1 VAVLLFAAAS
11 PAAASSETLRRSV
24 GNILFAPLDIAL
36 SPIVAA
42 RSIYRNLNDIDDSLG
57 VRLVYPVP
65 GFAWNTG
72 LQIGAGSHAASTTKV
87 FSQGAVEETKRDLD
101 VAIQGDGFF
110 QVSLPDGGIG
120 YTRDGSF
127 RLDAEGNLVNVDGLA
142 LEPGI
147 TVPPDAIS
155 IAIGKDGTVSAVSAT
170 DPTSSTTLGQLN
182 LARFPNPAG
191 LSSEGGN
198 VYRETP
204 SSGSPVV
211 GPPGEDGK
219 GALMQRFLE
228 RSNVEVVSELVRLI
242 VAQRAYEVNSKA
254 IKTGDEMLS
263 TVNNMT
269 R

>member
-1 VAVLLFAAAS
+1 VKALYTAGTGMKAQQLTVDVIANNLANANTAGFKRSQIDFQDLLYDTVERPGLQTSAGTNS
-11 PAAASSETLRRSV
+11 P
-24 GNILFAPLDIAL
+24 
-36 SPIVAA
+36 
-42 RSIYRNLNDIDDSLG
+42 
-57 VRLVYPVP
+57 
-65 GFAWNTG
+65 TG

-87 FSQGAVEETKRDLD
+87 FSQGAVEETRRDLD

-110 QVSLPDGGIG
+110 QITLPDGGTG

-127 RLDAEGNLVNVDGLA
+127 RLDAQGNLVNVDGLA
-142 LEPGI
+142 LEPGLTI
-147 TVPPDAIS
+147 PPDTIS
-155 IAIGKDGTVSAVSAT
+155 IAIGKDGTVSSVSSS
-170 DPTSSTTLGQLN
+170 DPTSSTVLGQLN
-182 LARFPNPAG
+182 LARFANPAG

-198 VYRETP
+198 IYRETP
-204 SSGSPVV
+204 SSGAPVV
-211 GPPGEDGK
+211 GAPGEEGN

>member
-1 VAVLLFAAAS
+1 MKALYTAGTGMKAQQLTVDVIANNLANANTAGFKRSQIDFQDLLYDTVERPGLQTSAGTTS
-11 PAAASSETLRRSV
+11 P
-24 GNILFAPLDIAL
+24 
-36 SPIVAA
+36 
-42 RSIYRNLNDIDDSLG
+42 
-57 VRLVYPVP
+57 
-65 GFAWNTG
+65 TG